1 MAELTVD
8 ITYGGALYSAAKEIE
23 KVDEIEEEAFAV
35 LDVFKE
41 NGDFFKLLNYPG
53 LSAGEKK
60 DLVKNIFGGRVMKEL
75 ENFLCILIDNHRI
88 GRYEQIVKEYR
99 KTKNREEGIAFGTV
113 YSVQPLAQER
123 IDKLQADV
131 SELLGE
137 TVRLENETDKTL
149 IGGVKVLIDGKI
161 IDATLRARL
170 ESIGSAIKS

>member
-8 ITYGGALYSAAKEIE
+8 MTYGGALYSAAREME
-23 KVDEIEEEAFAV
+23 KVEAIEEEAFAV
-35 LDVFKE
+35 LDVFKD
-41 NGDFFKLLNYPG
+41 NADFFKLLNYPG
-53 LSAGEKK
+53 LSGEEKK
-60 DLVKNIFGGRVMKEL
+60 DLVKNVFGGRISKEL

-113 YSVQPLAQER
+113 YSVEPLEQER

-131 SELLGE
+131 SGLLGE

-161 IDATLRARL
+161 IDATLRGRL
-170 ESIGSAIKS
+170 ESIGNAIRS